1 MTKITSNLDK
11 KLPNP
16 TGKGGFQE
24 RPEDINRNGTWNPK
38 MTFGFQYRRFLNMPV
53 DEFKKWQQETPEN
66 ERTVVEELAYTA
78 VLKAKNV
85 FKERQEIANRTE
97 GMPKQSIDATSNGQ
111 TLTGLIQINEASEEP
126 IKK

>member
-1 MTKITSNLDK
+1 MTSNQDNMNR
-11 KLPNP
+11 NP

-53 DEFKKWQQETPEN
+53 EEFKKWQKETPDE
-66 ERTVVEELAYTA
+66 EKTVVEELAYIA
-78 VLKAKNV
+78 VLRARNV
-85 FKERQEIANRTE
+85 FRERQEIANRTE
-97 GMPKQSIDATSNGQ
+97 GMPKQSLDATSNGQ